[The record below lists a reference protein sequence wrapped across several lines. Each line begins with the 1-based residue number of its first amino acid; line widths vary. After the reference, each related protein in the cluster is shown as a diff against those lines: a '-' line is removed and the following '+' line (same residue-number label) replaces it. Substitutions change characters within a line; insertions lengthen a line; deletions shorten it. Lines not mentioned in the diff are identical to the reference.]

1 MTRAEKAAEH
11 VGGSHAAGGSFG
23 ARPLRDAPRPHLV
36 LACPPVRPAPY
47 MPTINGRIRPLQ
59 TRPQPLC
66 AQGSRH
72 RAAQRSPAQPW
83 TQPSAAAHH
92 VRDTRDVS
100 GQRQAPGARAP
111 SAPAHPSPCQA
122 RARAG
127 CARAC
132 YVSAGFQKAQVDGRF
147 CPQRAA
153 ARSYGRMR
161 TAVL

>member
-11 VGGSHAAGGSFG
+11 VGGSHAAGGSFS
-23 ARPLRDAPRPHLV
+23 AQPRPHLV

-59 TRPQPLC
+59 TRPQPLR

-72 RAAQRSPAQPW
+72 RAAQRSSAQPW
-83 TQPSAAAHH
+83 TQLSAAAPH
-92 VRDTRDVS
+92 VRDTRDMS

-127 CARAC
+127 CARAR